1 MNTSVSFPA
10 TSRRSVARH
19 PVWTVSVLVAAAVLA
34 GCADMSGITPQA
46 RLRDPASVGLVA
58 TAPSAVAAP
67 AVSTEWWH
75 AMGDAQLDALVAQAL
90 QNNPSLK
97 VAQARLARAQ
107 AVTEVADA
115 ALLPQINGAVDLT
128 RQRYTETG
136 AVPAPLAGSIRST
149 GTLQLNASWELD
161 FFGKYRAALDAALGT
176 VAQALQNNPSLKVA
190 QARLA
195 RAQAVTEVAD
205 AALLP
210 QINGAV
216 DLTRQRYTETGAVPA
231 PLAGSIRSTGT
242 LQLNASWELDFFGKY
257 RAALDA
263 ALGTV
268 NAAEADAQAARVL
281 LASNVARSY
290 IQLARTEA
298 QLVVARRT
306 LAQREETVG
315 LVRDR
320 VSAGLDTQLE
330 QHQSEGGLPEARQQI
345 EALQEQSQLTRNALG
360 ALVGDPKVALALSAP
375 ALAAIKNMD
384 LPPAI
389 PADLLGRRADI
400 AAARWRVEAAGKDVV
415 NAKTQFYPN
424 INLVAFA
431 GLSSIGL
438 NRLIGSDSLQW
449 GVGPALRLPIFEGG
463 RLRANLRGK
472 TADLDAAVESYNASV
487 LDAVHDVAD
496 QVASARSITRQQT
509 EQQAAQKSAES
520 AYGIAVQRYKAGLGN
535 YLNVLTAETNV
546 LVQRRQA
553 VDLAARALD
562 VQVGLARAVGGGY
575 TAAAL
580 PVQQVAGE

>member
-67 AVSTEWWH
+67 TVSTEWWH
-75 AMGDAQLDALVAQAL
+75 AMGDAQLDAL
-90 QNNPSLK
+90 
-97 VAQARLARAQ
+97 
-107 AVTEVADA
+107 
-115 ALLPQINGAVDLT
+115 
-128 RQRYTETG
+128 
-136 AVPAPLAGSIRST
+136 
-149 GTLQLNASWELD
+149 
-161 FFGKYRAALDAALGT
+161 

-360 ALVGDPKVALALSAP
+360 ALVGDPKVALVLSAP